1 MKFDPQIDELLN
13 GYIDGEL
20 NQRQQ
25 TEVRRLLANDANLMR
40 RLRELQKCKEL
51 VRLLPAADA
60 PYGLGED
67 IRTSLERRSLLRE
80 PSGAFE
86 QRKGARH
93 LLGRRILAAAA
104 MIGLAG
110 LLVAVVY
117 TVLVPAEPGGRTV
130 AVEPRGSVE
139 DSGAARREA
148 MAGSWP
154 FRGTVELRAAAFMEG
169 DASINRMIE
178 NSGLSDCTVIE
189 RQPGRS
195 RYGIACTRADLALLL
210 ANLGYIWGRFDST
223 RLSVETG
230 EFSERVVVDGVT
242 IEQIGEIVGRGK
254 FEEGLGLAR
263 NFAVLNDVTERMP
276 GKEITVAVEESGA
289 ESIALIPMPRLTK
302 DERLVKRQVD
312 RGAADVH
319 LAIVVAGVN

>member
-1 MKFDPQIDELLN
+1 MKVDPQIDELLN

-25 TEVRRLLANDANLMR
+25 TEVRRLLANDADLMR

-51 VRLLPAADA
+51 VRLLPAEEP
-60 PYGLGED
+60 PYGLADD

-80 PSGAFE
+80 PSVSFE
-86 QRKGARH
+86 QRSGARH

-104 MIGLAG
+104 MIGLVG
-110 LLVAVVY
+110 LLAGVVY
-117 TVLVPAEPGGRTV
+117 TVLMPAEPGERTV
-130 AVEPRGSVE
+130 AVEPGGSGE
-139 DSGAARREA
+139 GPGAARRKVMVA
-148 MAGSWP
+148 SWP
-154 FRGTVELRAAAFMEG
+154 FRGTVELRTAAFMEA
-169 DASINRMIE
+169 DASVNRMIE

-210 ANLGYIWGRFDST
+210 ANLGYVWGRFDST
-223 RLSVETG
+223 RLLLETG
-230 EFSERVVVDGVT
+230 EFSDRVIVDGVS

-254 FEEGLGLAR
+254 FKEGIGLAR
-263 NFAVLNDVTERMP
+263 NFAMLNDIAERL
-276 GKEITVAVEESGA
+276 GGREIMVAIEETGMD
-289 ESIALIPMPRLTK
+289 SIAVIPMPRLTK
-302 DERLVKRQVD
+302 DERPVERRVD

-319 LAIVVAGVN
+319 LAIVVAGGK